1 MKKKLSFIILLFAI
15 ALPFSGYSSENS
27 STNPSSPQP
36 VTTPEKKPLYW
47 IDPMEPK
54 IHYSAPGKSRMG
66 MKLVPVYPEQQ
77 PTPNQANAPV
87 TP

>member
-1 MKKKLSFIILLFAI
+1 MKKKLSFIIIFFVS
-15 ALPFSGYSSENS
+15 ALPLVGYTLENS
-27 STNPSSPQP
+27 TSNTPQQVTNQ
-36 VTTPEKKPLYW
+36 TKKPLYW
-47 IDPMEPK
+47 VDPMEPN